1 MNICEKFRS
10 INLESNL
17 YFQIFYIKQIKH
29 FGKIFFDDLAKYFE
43 ICFQIFGKEDEA
55 RGLTLDRVLKK
66 NTNTCVFQWICE
78 TLEYFVWA
86 LKYVEKKFSRTEC
99 STLYNSF
106 ASV

>member
-66 NTNTCVFQWICE
+66 NTNTCFPVNLRDFGIFCLGTEICR
-78 TLEYFVWA
+78 
-86 LKYVEKKFSRTEC
+86 KKIFKNRMF
-99 STLYNSF
+99 NF
-106 ASV
+106 I